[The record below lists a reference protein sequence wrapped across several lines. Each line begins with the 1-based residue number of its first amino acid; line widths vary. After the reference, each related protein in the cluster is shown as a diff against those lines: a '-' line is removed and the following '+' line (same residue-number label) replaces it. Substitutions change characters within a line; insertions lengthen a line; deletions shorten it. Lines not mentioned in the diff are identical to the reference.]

1 MAFLHICRQL
11 HKKRDIGQTVLKTVL
26 NLFYQTVI
34 PGIIS
39 VIAEKED
46 GGVVVD
52 TFFLQRPDNLAG
64 KIIHPAAHP

>member
-34 PGIIS
+34 SCIIS

-46 GGVVVD
+46 GGVIVD
-52 TFFLQRPDNLAG
+52 YLFPSA
-64 KIIHPAAHP
+64 P